1 MTGLWDATE
10 GSTVG
15 FSPHLRAINCIS
27 VSADDTSKVLT
38 TAHDGT
44 VRRADL
50 NQSVFDLVSIRSK
63 HICGCPAGSL
73 NSVIS

>member
-1 MTGLWDATE
+1 MPGFWNATE
-10 GSTVG
+10 GSTVQL
-15 FSPHLRAINCIS
+15 SPHLRAINCIS

-50 NQSVFDLVSIRSK
+50 KHSVFDLVSIRSK
-63 HICGCPAGSL
+63 HSL
-73 NSVIS
+73 YQLAFPPIRGLT